1 MSLFD
6 KLKIKTNQ
14 TEEVDEEKEID
25 EQTVSKPAP
34 TLEDKS
40 IFAPKIISV
49 TEEESSNVADIN
61 SEETKKKKWFEPE
74 GQLAVDFY
82 QTTKDFVVQTAIAG
96 IDSQDLEILIE
107 KDTVIIRGRRE
118 KPLESANVDYFY
130 QECYWGPF
138 SREIILPQEVDTNR
152 SEANMKD
159 GILTIKMAK
168 VDKEKRKISINK
180 LR

>member
-1 MSLFD
+1 MSFFD

-14 TEEVDEEKEID
+14 TEEVDEEKEVNK
-25 EQTVSKPAP
+25 QAVSESTPILQDNP
-34 TLEDKS
+34 PS
-40 IFAPKIISV
+40 APKIISV
-49 TEEESSNVADIN
+49 TEKEDFSAVVNTE
-61 SEETKKKKWFEPE
+61 SEEAKKKKWFESE

-82 QTTKDFVVQTAIAG
+82 QTPKDFVVQTAIAG
-96 IDSQDLEILIE
+96 IDSKDLEILIE

-118 KPLESANVDYFY
+118 KPAESTDASYFY

-152 SEANMKD
+152 SEADMKD

-168 VDKEKRKISINK
+168 IDKEKKKITIK
-180 LR
+180 TD